1 MSLEVVNLRD
11 LGDGSVFEV
20 VFKVMTE
27 FNSVFFI
34 IANENNLNPVKVSNM
49 RSVFF
54 FLEKNIVQQHTMTH
68 EKKYPIL
75 PKSKKYSMVNMKKL

>member
-11 LGDGSVFEV
+11 LGDGSAFEV

-54 FLEKNIVQQHTMTH
+54 FLEKNIVRSG
-68 EKKYPIL
+68 L
-75 PKSKKYSMVNMKKL
+75 A

>member
-54 FLEKNIVQQHTMTH
+54 FLEKNIVRSG
-68 EKKYPIL
+68 L
-75 PKSKKYSMVNMKKL
+75 A